1 MAKYLTASL
10 LIFSL
15 IGTDAI
21 SATSAYAGMYR
32 YTDKTGQV
40 VIGSSIPQE
49 ATQRG
54 YDILNNNGR
63 VVTIIAPAPT
73 EQELAERNAQQQHQ
87 NALELQRK
95 QDRKLLK
102 RFSHPDQARSAMNRK
117 IRELEGLIS
126 PKRGNITVI
135 SGQLNAEQSRAADL
149 ERSGQKIPEA
159 TLGKI
164 RRLEAQILN
173 IEQEIE
179 NQTQDI
185 QTQQE
190 IYEIDIRRLQQVTDN
205 KKED

>member
-1 MAKYLTASL
+1 
-10 LIFSL
+10 
-15 IGTDAI
+15 
-21 SATSAYAGMYR
+21 MYR

-40 VIGSSIPQE
+40 VIGSSVPQE

-73 EQELAERNAQQQHQ
+73 EQELAERNAQQQHH

-190 IYEIDIRRLQQVTDN
+190 IYEIDIRRLQQLTDN

>member
-1 MAKYLTASL
+1 MAKHLTASL
-10 LIFSL
+10 LMFSL
-15 IGTDAI
+15 IGTSAVG
-21 SATSAYAGMYR
+21 ATSVHASMYR
-32 YTDKTGQV
+32 YTDENGQV
-40 VIGSSIPQE
+40 VISSSVPQE

-73 EQELAERNAQQQHQ
+73 EQELAERSAEQQRQD
-87 NALELQRK
+87 ALELQRE

-117 IRELEGLIS
+117 VRELEGLIS
-126 PKRGNITVI
+126 LKKGNITVI

-149 ERSGQKIPEA
+149 ERSGRKIPEA
-159 TLGKI
+159 TLEKM
-164 RRLEAQILN
+164 RRLETQILD
-173 IEQEIE
+173 IEQEIKT
-179 NQTQDI
+179 QTQDI

-190 IYEIDIRRLQQVTDN
+190 IYEIDIRRLQQLTDK

>member
-1 MAKYLTASL
+1 MAKHLTVSL
-10 LIFSL
+10 LMLSL
-15 IGTDAI
+15 IGASAI
-21 SATSAYAGMYR
+21 SATSAHAGMYR
-32 YTDKTGQV
+32 YTDENGQV

-54 YDILNNNGR
+54 YDILNSNGR

-73 EQELAERNAQQQHQ
+73 KQELAERSAEQQRQD
-87 NALELQRK
+87 ALELQRE

-126 PKRGNITVI
+126 LKKGNITVI

-149 ERSGQKIPEA
+149 ERSGRKIPEA
-159 TLGKI
+159 TLEKI
-164 RRLEAQILN
+164 RRLETQILD

-179 NQTQDI
+179 TQTQDI
-185 QTQQE
+185 QTQRE
-190 IYEIDIRRLQQVTDN
+190 IYEIDIRRLEQLTDK